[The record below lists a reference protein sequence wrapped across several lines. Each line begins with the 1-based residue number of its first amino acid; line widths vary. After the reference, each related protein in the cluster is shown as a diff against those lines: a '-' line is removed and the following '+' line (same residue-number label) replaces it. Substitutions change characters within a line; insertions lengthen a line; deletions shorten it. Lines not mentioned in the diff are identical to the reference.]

1 MGCEVKRCQDG
12 STPHQSEQ
20 ASGNEEKVQVQ
31 WRRRSKCG
39 AVGPAAGV
47 GAPVTTYT
55 TTLTKTP
62 LGLGCSFDDDSV
74 VTEVR
79 ADSQAGRAGIQPGD
93 QVLAVNGESPTAKEG
108 GVAALLQGLPIGIS
122 FGVQLSRSAAEQ
134 TPETEDDAWPV
145 VASRK
150 AARMFWTTR
159 FRGGSTPEKAS
170 DHK

>member
-1 MGCEVKRCQDG
+1 MR
-12 STPHQSEQ
+12 P
-20 ASGNEEKVQVQ
+20 ASVAQEGT
-31 WRRRSKCG
+31 
-39 AVGPAAGV
+39 AAAGA
-47 GAPVTTYT
+47 GAPPTTYT
-55 TTLTKTP
+55 ATLKKTP
-62 LGLGCSFDDDSV
+62 LGLGCSFDGESV